1 MKTFKSVSVLVF
13 ILFCSV
19 AINPLHAQRYTIS
32 TIAGSGNIGHGGD
45 GGFSAD
51 AELDMPCSVALDSFG
66 NIYIADDG
74 PSTNCIRKINTSGII
89 STIIGGRSDDYPP
102 DDDVVIQEQTY
113 PTAIASDAQGNIY
126 IADKTNNRIQRIS
139 KYGTISIIAGNGI
152 AGHTGDSGQAT
163 SAELK
168 NPTGIAIDHRGNIY
182 IADLGNNCIRKIN
195 AKGIITTVA
204 GTDTSGH
211 IIPVKLNYPVSVAV
225 DIKGNL
231 YIADE
236 GNNCIQ
242 KIDRKGRITTVAG
255 NGKQGY
261 SGDGGLA
268 TNAELGRPTGVA
280 VDNTGNIY
288 IADWFNNRIRK
299 VDTSGI
305 ISTFAGDGIAG
316 YCGDGEDSKKAELI
330 TPYTVSNDA
339 LGNVYIVDYGNH
351 RIRKVNSKGI
361 ISTIAGN
368 GVQNYFGDGGPATNA
383 ELNSPSGVAVG
394 KNGVIYCADK
404 SGNFI
409 HKIDTNGIIS
419 IIAGNGAKG
428 FSGDGRSSV
437 NAQFNSPSLL
447 SIDSIA
453 NLYIA
458 DLGNQRIREIN
469 NKGIISTMA
478 GCGVI
483 GFSGDGSRATDA
495 KMNAPYNIT
504 LNSKGDMFIADF
516 GNQRIR
522 KVDKN
527 GIISTIAGNGTIG
540 YTGDGGPAINAQLN
554 YPSDAITDSFG
565 NIYISDESNNCI
577 RKINS
582 AGIISTIAGNG
593 TAGYSGDSGK
603 AISAQLAGPIGLVLD
618 NNGNLFVADNGNNC
632 IRMITT
638 DRYIFT
644 IAGDGNEGH
653 CGNGGDAINAELN
666 SPYGLAIDSN
676 GNIYVADYA
685 NNEIRKLTP
694 IKK

>member
-1 MKTFKSVSVLVF
+1 MKTFKSVSALVF
-13 ILFCSV
+13 ILFYFLT
-19 AINPLHAQRYTIS
+19 INPLHAQRYTIS
-32 TIAGSGNIGHGGD
+32 TIAGNGNNGHGGD

-102 DDDVVIQEQTY
+102 DDDVVIPEQTY
-113 PTAIASDAQGNIY
+113 PTAITSDAQGNIY

-139 KYGTISIIAGNGI
+139 KYGIITIIAGTGI

-168 NPTGIAIDHRGNIY
+168 HPTGIAIDHKGNIY

-195 AKGIITTVA
+195 AKGRITTVA

-211 IIPVKLNYPVSVAV
+211 TIPVKLNYPVSVAV

-242 KIDRKGRITTVAG
+242 KIDRKGRITTIAG

-268 TNAELGRPTGVA
+268 INAELGRPTGVA
-280 VDNTGNIY
+280 VDNNGNIY
-288 IADWFNNRIRK
+288 IADWLNNRIRK
-299 VDTSGI
+299 VDASGT

-316 YCGDGEDSKKAELI
+316 YCGDGEDARKAELI
-330 TPYTVSNDA
+330 TPYAVSTDTQ
-339 LGNVYIVDYGNH
+339 GNVYIADYGNH
-351 RIRKVNSKGI
+351 RIRKVNTKGI

-383 ELNSPSGVAVG
+383 ELNSPSGIAVSKMG
-394 KNGVIYCADK
+394 IIYCADK

-419 IIAGNGAKG
+419 IIAGNGTKG
-428 FSGDGRSSV
+428 FSGDGGLSIHSQV
-437 NAQFNSPSLL
+437 SSPSLL
-447 SIDSIA
+447 TIDSVGT
-453 NLYIA
+453 LYIA

-469 NKGIISTMA
+469 NRGIISTIA
-478 GCGVI
+478 GCGAI

-495 KMNAPYNIT
+495 KMNAPYSIS
-504 LNSKGDMFIADF
+504 LNSKGDMLIADF

-522 KVDKN
+522 KVDRN

-540 YTGDGGPAINAQLN
+540 YTGDGGTATNAQLN
-554 YPSDAITDSFG
+554 YPSDVVEDEAG

-593 TAGYSGDSGK
+593 TAGYSGDGEK
-603 AISAQLAGPIGLVLD
+603 ATSAQLAGPIGLVLD
-618 NNGNLFVADNGNNC
+618 NKGNLFVADNGNNC
-632 IRMITT
+632 IRMINTEE
-638 DRYIFT
+638 YIFT

-666 SPYGLAIDSN
+666 SPYGLAIDAM
-676 GNIYVADYA
+676 GNIYIADNV